1 MLVGVFG
8 AVIELLMI
16 PIVRL
21 LTGEVEENRA
31 LARRVPPASS
41 PLARARAAPKP
52 RAQPPRLPA
61 GTTIAGRTPV
71 ARRRAG
77 LTAPSATDPPRV
89 FGGRVSAPRAVT

>member
-31 LARRVPPASS
+31 LARHVPPASS
-41 PLARARAAPKP
+41 PLSRARAA
-52 RAQPPRLPA
+52 
-61 GTTIAGRTPV
+61 
-71 ARRRAG
+71 RRRALSRRASPQEPQSLVG
-77 LTAPSATDPPRV
+77 RPSRAGAPA
-89 FGGRVSAPRAVT
+89 

>member
-41 PLARARAAPKP
+41 PLARARAA
-52 RAQPPRLPA
+52 RSAAAPPR
-61 GTTIAGRTPV
+61 RNHN
-71 ARRRAG
+71 RW
-77 LTAPSATDPPRV
+77 
-89 FGGRVSAPRAVT
+89 

>member
-41 PLARARAAPKP
+41 PLSRARAATP
-52 RAQPPRLPA
+52 RARTPRRPA

-77 LTAPSATDPPRV
+77 LTAPSATDPPA
-89 FGGRVSAPRAVT
+89 GSAVVLAPPRAVT